1 MINHLHISHKYFDF
15 NSFDTKLL
23 NKKNLYKVLKNLDME
38 MPPNYHTSLEDLHF
52 NNEDFKSNL
61 DNLLSQCEYIYI
73 HDISWDKIN
82 SELIRNPL
90 AYLELIYFLV
100 TKYQHKSSGA
110 NILCQ
115 DLYYHATYLRKK
127 RLSNKPVLW
136 VAGDSVPYGH
146 SVEINERWGY
156 HVAKS
161 LDLPEVNIAWPGDSI
176 FGAADA
182 ILRSDVQPDDY
193 IIWGLTSF
201 ERIDY
206 IREPDVNLVQ
216 TAINMMTASGDP
228 RVKNLTLEQKDWMI
242 QDDTKINNEY
252 NFNLSGIQY
261 SIYLEYCKLPN
272 NDQYFTPTWIE
283 SNTKNLIVLRQIQQV
298 INFCKKC
305 KANLYIIS
313 FLDYYHLADLTFDK
327 QILNLSMDEGI
338 DFIDVGRDGCHPGPK
353 QHKIYANKILKYISN
368 E

>member
-1 MINHLHISHKYFDF
+1 MINHLHISHQYFDF
-15 NSFDTKLL
+15 NNFNTKLL
-23 NKKNLYKVLKNLDME
+23 NKKNLDKVLKNLDIN
-38 MPPNYHTSLEDLHF
+38 NYHTSLEDLHF
-52 NNEDFKSNL
+52 NDEDFKSNL

-82 SELIRNPL
+82 SELIINPL
-90 AYLELIYFLV
+90 AYLELIHLLV

-115 DLYYHATYLRKK
+115 DLYYHATYLREK
-127 RLSNKPVLW
+127 RLNNKPVLW
-136 VAGDSVPYGH
+136 VTGDSISCGQ
-146 SVEINERWGY
+146 SVEINERWGNR
-156 HVAKS
+156 VAKS
-161 LDLPEVNIAWPGDSI
+161 LDLPEINIAYPGNSI

-193 IIWGLTSF
+193 ITWGLTSF
-201 ERIDY
+201 DRVDC
-206 IREPDVNLVQ
+206 IRERFEAPNYAQ
-216 TAINMMTASGDP
+216 TIG
-228 RVKNLTLEQKDWMI
+228 KLHNLTNEQLSYLVAQGNDEHQI
-242 QDDTKINNEY
+242 DDEY
-252 NFNLSGIQY
+252 NFNLSGLPY
-261 SIYLEYCKLPN
+261 SLYLEYCKLPN
-272 NDQYFTPTWIE
+272 NDQYFTPAWIE
-283 SNTKNLIVLRQIQQV
+283 SNTKNLIALRQIQQV

-338 DFIDVGRDGCHPGPK
+338 DFIDVGRDGMHPGPK